1 MSIRKNANIEG
12 LEKMAADFLQYRYR
26 IYLHTRKIHNA
37 DWDEEIPDW
46 IFYNGA
52 CKMIEAFGGEWR
64 RSYRGGESDEEKGDP
79 NNYSHWVIFPNDE
92 RCQRLNFDAWS

>member
-37 DWDEEIPDW
+37 DWDEETPTGFSIT
-46 IFYNGA
+46 A
-52 CKMIEAFGGEWR
+52 R
-64 RSYRGGESDEEKGDP
+64 VR
-79 NNYSHWVIFPNDE
+79 
-92 RCQRLNFDAWS
+92 